1 MQARQLVIAVYTNR
15 SDAFEDCDLAK
26 LRAHKFLTNRSTML
40 KLLPPTEDAYL
51 LHLQRAALATI
62 IDKTAHVAKPQFPH
76 LWTMV
81 GLWTGGW
88 ETSPVDSTSLAT
100 DNAVACGCTK

>member
-1 MQARQLVIAVYTNR
+1 
-15 SDAFEDCDLAK
+15 
-26 LRAHKFLTNRSTML
+26 ML

-62 IDKTAHVAKPQFPH
+62 ILHMLPSLSFPH

-81 GLWTGGW
+81 GLWGMG
-88 ETSPVDSTSLAT
+88 
-100 DNAVACGCTK
+100 K